1 MNRFD
6 QSQTNPLNLDLDA
19 LVTCEC
25 WCGGP
30 GEGWWY
36 RRRCGR
42 EGVRRFRLEGP
53 PPDRQA
59 EAILRRV
66 YDMPALTENVVSSE
80 IICDEC
86 AGHWVEWACRNLT
99 HRVVSAERI

>member
-1 MNRFD
+1 MNGSD

-19 LVTCEC
+19 LVPCDC

-30 GEGWWY
+30 GKGRWY
-36 RRRCGR
+36 RRRCSR
-42 EGVRRFRLEGP
+42 EGLWRFRLVGP
-53 PPDRQA
+53 PREQQA
-59 EAILRRV
+59 EAVLRRI
-66 YDMPALTENVVSSE
+66 YDMPDLTETVVSSE

>member
-1 MNRFD
+1 MDRFD
-6 QSQTNPLNLDLDA
+6 KGQAHSLGVDLDGR
-19 LVTCEC
+19 VTCEC

-53 PPDRQA
+53 PREQMGA
-59 EAILRRV
+59 AILRKAFNL
-66 YDMPALTENVVSSE
+66 PHIAETEVTSE
-80 IICDEC
+80 IICEEC

-99 HRVVSAERI
+99 HRVVGAEKI